1 MAHHSSAIKRA
12 RQNLKRRA
20 RNRHQRSTLRTAV
33 KKYRDLLTAKKRD
46 EAASEYTSVQKAIDH
61 AVSKGLIHRNAAA
74 RYKSRLAAALK
85 KLQAA

>member
-33 KKYRDLLTAKKRD
+33 KKYRDLLTANKRE
-46 EAASEYTSVQKAIDH
+46 EAASEYTSVQQAIDH